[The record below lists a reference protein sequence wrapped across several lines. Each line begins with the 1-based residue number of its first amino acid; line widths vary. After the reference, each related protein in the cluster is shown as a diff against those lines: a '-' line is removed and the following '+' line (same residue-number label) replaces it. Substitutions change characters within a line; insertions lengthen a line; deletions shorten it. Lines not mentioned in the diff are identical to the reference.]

1 MLMKWMKECRMPD
14 PFADTPALKPQV
26 ATPGAK
32 QPLAQRNILLLQG
45 LMGPLFRRIG
55 QALRRDGYGVYKVN
69 FNGGDRLFWRLPNG
83 IDYRGSL
90 DDWPGTLKNL
100 IGDLGITDV
109 VLFGDCR
116 PMHVAAT
123 AVCRELRI
131 PVHVFEEGYIRPDWV
146 TLELGGVNGHSTLPR
161 DPAWYRAE
169 AASLPEPPEHHPV
182 PSSFRRRALEG
193 VAYNAADVLT
203 RWHYPYWE
211 NHRPWHPLVEAMGWM
226 RRLLRRKSAAMRS
239 QALIADLETRDSPYM
254 LFPLQLDSDA
264 QIRLHSSFAGIAD
277 ALRMVIASFAAHA
290 PAQLRLVIKEHPL
303 DNGVRDWRHETAS
316 LAALHGVGDR
326 VDYLESGDIVPAA
339 RRSKGVVTINSTSGT
354 LALALGV
361 PVIALG
367 RAVYDIEGITF
378 QGALDDFWSNP
389 GQPEAETFAA
399 FRRVLID
406 RCLVAGGFFSEEA
419 LVKVTEGVIGR
430 LEAAS
435 PLKPVA
441 VTQAGPTVDR
451 KATRSLTWNSALT
464 SHK

>member
-1 MLMKWMKECRMPD
+1 MSNL
-14 PFADTPALKPQV
+14 FADVPVLKPQV
-26 ATPGAK
+26 AAPSAA

-55 QALRRDGYGVYKVN
+55 EVLRRDGYGVYKVN
-69 FNGGDRLFWRLPNG
+69 FNGGDRLFWRLPSG

-90 DDWPGTLKNL
+90 EDWPRALERL

-116 PMHVAAT
+116 PMHVAAI
-123 AVCRELRI
+123 AVCRDLHI
-131 PVHVFEEGYIRPDWV
+131 PAHVFEEGYIRPDWV

-169 AASLPEPPEHHPV
+169 AAALPQAPEHHPV

-211 NHRPWHPLVEAMGWM
+211 NHRPWHPMVEGMGWL
-226 RRLLRRKSAAMRS
+226 RRLLRRKAAAARS
-239 QALIADLETRDSPYM
+239 QALIAALETSSDPYM

-264 QIRLHSSFAGIAD
+264 QIRLHSPFAGIAD
-277 ALRMVIASFAAHA
+277 ALRTVIASFAAHA
-290 PAQLRLVIKEHPL
+290 PAQLRLVVKEHPL
-303 DNGVRDWRHETAS
+303 DNGVRDWRHETAV
-316 LAALHGVGDR
+316 LAALHGIGDR
-326 VDYLESGDIVPAA
+326 VDYLESGDIVPVA
-339 RRSKGVVTINSTSGT
+339 RQSTGMVTINSTCGT
-354 LALALGV
+354 LALALDV

-367 RAVYDIEGITF
+367 LAVYDIEGVTF
-378 QGALDDFWSNP
+378 QGRLDDFWRDP
-389 GQPEAETFAA
+389 GRPDAETFAA

-419 LVKVTEGVIGR
+419 LAKVTEGVIAR

-435 PLKPVA
+435 PLKPA
-441 VTQAGPTVDR
+441 TETQKNAATNWKGILARDWNGPVTSR
-451 KATRSLTWNSALT
+451 K
-464 SHK
+464 